1 MRRVVAGALFAL
13 IALYGASAKE
23 QPWAEDMSLLET
35 AVSGIHANGVVSL
48 ASYVDDLER
57 ALARARDSEALAAKS
72 GIVLTDGM
80 ADTLIAMTLAGR
92 DKPDNSVTAIR
103 DPYPLIGFYL
113 GSYYNEIHEPDEAL
127 RVLDAGLALEDETL
141 GMGET
146 LPALISERGA
156 ALNELK
162 RFADSLAN
170 FDKGLALTGLK
181 DADRARLYRG
191 RGFALTELGRLDE
204 AEEAYR
210 KSLTCQPNHPG
221 ALNELQYI
229 EGLRHGAK
237 AKEPSISIPKAPPK
251 TESTG
256 TCATD

>member
-1 MRRVVAGALFAL
+1 MRRLVAGGLFAL
-13 IALYGASAKE
+13 IAVCGASAKE

-35 AVSGIHANGVVSL
+35 AVARIPADGVVSL
-48 ASYVDDLER
+48 ASYVDDLEK
-57 ALARARDSEALAAKS
+57 ALARAKKSEALAAKN
-72 GIVLTDGM
+72 GIVLTDGTAHTLLALM
-80 ADTLIAMTLAGR
+80 ASRSDAAHT
-92 DKPDNSVTAIR
+92 SVMAVD

-170 FDKGLALTGLK
+170 FDKGLALAGLE
-181 DADRARLYRG
+181 DTDRARLYRG